1 MMLITT
7 SAPRRQRGIALIA
20 AILIL
25 LVITILGMA
34 MFRGYGMQ
42 QRIGGNTR
50 DKSRAF
56 HSAMAGQN
64 FAEWYLTQN
73 NGANAATTET
83 CSKVT
88 DAVAAIT
95 ANTALVC
102 INVIPTTVAYP
113 DTWGAAF
120 TYTPTGMS
128 TAAGPGA
135 YAQVPQFYI
144 SSLGSPTGGSTYKSP
159 IGQTQALFQID
170 AAGWGGTPQ
179 AVAVVESS
187 YIVSAISTTNPP
199 SSSGQV
205 QKNVFLGRQ
214 Q

>member
-1 MMLITT
+1 MKRTNKI
-7 SAPRRQRGIALIA
+7 APRRQRGIALMSA
-20 AILIL
+20 MLIL

-34 MFRGYGMQ
+34 MFRSYGMQ

-50 DKSRAF
+50 DKARAF

-64 FAEWYLTQN
+64 YAEWFLTGN
-73 NGANAATTET
+73 NGSNALATTT
-83 CSKVT
+83 CKGVNQAST
-88 DAVAAIT
+88 T
-95 ANTALVC
+95 TQMVC
-102 INVIPTTVAYP
+102 SNIIPTSVAQP

-120 TYTPTGMS
+120 TYNPGNNMS
-128 TAAGPGA
+128 TTPGA
-135 YAQVPQFYI
+135 FGSYSQLPQFYI

-159 IGQTQALFQID
+159 IGQTQAMFQID

-179 AVAVVESS
+179 TVAVVESS
-187 YIVSAISTTNPP
+187 SLVSSTATTIPP

-205 QKNVFLGRQ
+205 QKTVFLSSQ